1 MSRHRHIRCAASLAR
16 VLGLAAVLSAL
27 TAPSAQA
34 DVCGRMAAQQERA
47 ENVPPGLVRAVA
59 LAESGRWSPKRGRS
73 LAWPWTVTSG
83 SDGFY
88 LPTKAA
94 ALAKVR
100 ELQAAGRR
108 NIDVGCMQIN
118 LIYHGDAFRSLE
130 EALDPA
136 SNVAYGTKFL
146 KTLRLE
152 TRSWARA
159 TAHYHSRHPA
169 RGRAYRA
176 RVFRLWQELRRRPSN
191 LRAAASPGAA
201 PSLLNLPSP
210 AAGPDRAGRLVV
222 PGLSNLT
229 EPPPPGAIAIVRG
242 HR

>member
-1 MSRHRHIRCAASLAR
+1 MCRTASLAR
-16 VLGLAAVLSAL
+16 VLGLAAVLAAL
-27 TAPSAQA
+27 IAPSAHAA
-34 DVCGRMAAQQERA
+34 DVCGRIAAQQERA

-59 LAESGRWSPKRGRS
+59 LAESGRWLPKRGQS

-83 SDGFY
+83 RDSFY

-130 EALDPA
+130 EALDPE

-176 RVFRLWQELRRRPSN
+176 RVFRLWQELRRRQSN
-191 LRAAASPGAA
+191 LRASALPGAA

-210 AAGPDRAGRLVV
+210 AAGPERTGRLVV
-222 PGLSNLT
+222 PGLSELI
-229 EPPPPGAIAIVRG
+229 EVPPPGAIAIVRG
-242 HR
+242 RR